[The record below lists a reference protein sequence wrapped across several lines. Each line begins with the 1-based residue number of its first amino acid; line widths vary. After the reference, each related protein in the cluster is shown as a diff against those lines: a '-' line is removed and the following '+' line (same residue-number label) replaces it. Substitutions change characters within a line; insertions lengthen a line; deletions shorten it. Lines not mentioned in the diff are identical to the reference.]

1 MIPRLAGTRT
11 SRRYTGGVPA
21 ARTRRTGTTPRTT
34 ALRESADSKTLTLDH
49 DLDEAS
55 THEHQPHQ
63 DNHTTPVTHKLNCPT
78 ALTWGQQRA
87 QLLGRRLMAVPLV
100 VLPMARRLQRQ
111 WERATFA
118 LVVTGV
124 RRDPD
129 QECDRGCEPHRG
141 HITDRWHLAP
151 LTRLRA
157 HRRQQTGPASTSPR
171 HYELSAADGTTFA

>member
-21 ARTRRTGTTPRTT
+21 ARTRRTGTTRRTT

-87 QLLGRRLMAVPLV
+87 QLLGRRVTAVPMLV
-100 VLPMARRLQRQ
+100 PPMVRRLQRQ

-118 LVVTGV
+118 LIVTGG
-124 RRDPD
+124 RGDPGQD
-129 QECDRGCEPHRG
+129 RHRGCEPHRG
-141 HITDRWHLAP
+141 LITDRWRHALQMH
-151 LTRLRA
+151 RLA
-157 HRRQQTGPASTSPR
+157 HRRRQTGPASTSPR